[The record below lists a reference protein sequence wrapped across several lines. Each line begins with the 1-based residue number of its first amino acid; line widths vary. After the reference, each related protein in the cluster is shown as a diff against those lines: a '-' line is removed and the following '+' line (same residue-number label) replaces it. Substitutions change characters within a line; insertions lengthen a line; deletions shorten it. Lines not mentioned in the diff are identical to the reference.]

1 MINVAQIYVSILR
14 KQPGV
19 PMHQVEQSL
28 RTGRGVVLLSTLI
41 FMEENMCALVHA
53 NMGGIH
59 VLSALGLTLSLAVFA
74 SPALAVPDAA
84 SIAGKSA
91 NSQATVSMHIKESVE
106 SDCDQ
111 QGCRFR
117 TPKLYCEQEEP
128 DAPVHC
134 VMPREMIQIAK
145 SSYWYT
151 SRSCQFYPGGGRRT
165 PQETEACQRQRAHE
179 GPPIRFCRDQQ
190 RRGPL
195 PCGPNQ
201 SPIN

>member
-1 MINVAQIYVSILR
+1 MINVAQVCVSILR
-14 KQPGV
+14 KQPGE

-28 RTGRGVVLLSTLI
+28 RTRRRVALLSTLI
-41 FMEENMCALVHA
+41 FMEENMCALMHA

-59 VLSALGLTLSLAVFA
+59 VLSALGFTLSLAVFA

-84 SIAGKSA
+84 SIAGKSE
-91 NSQATVSMHIKESVE
+91 NSQAAVAMHIKESVE
-106 SDCDQ
+106 SNCGQ

-134 VMPREMIQIAK
+134 VMPREVIQIAK

-151 SRSCQFYPGGGRRT
+151 LRSCQFYPGGGRRT
-165 PQETEACQRQRAHE
+165 PQETEACRRQRAHE

-201 SPIN
+201 

>member
-1 MINVAQIYVSILR
+1 MINVAQVCVSIPR
-14 KQPGV
+14 KQVGV
-19 PMHQVEQSL
+19 PLHHVGQSL
-28 RTGRGVVLLSTLI
+28 RTRRRVAQLSTLI
-41 FMEENMCALVHA
+41 LMEENMRALMHA
-53 NMGGIH
+53 NMVGIH
-59 VLSALGLTLSLAVFA
+59 VLGALGFTLSLAVFA

-84 SIAGKSA
+84 SIAGNSA
-91 NSQATVSMHIKESVE
+91 NSQAAVSIYIKESVE
-106 SDCDQ
+106 SNCGQ
-111 QGCRFR
+111 QGCQFR

-128 DAPVHC
+128 DAPARC
-134 VMPREMIQIAK
+134 VMPRDAIQIAK

-151 SRSCQFYPGGGRRT
+151 RRSCQFYPGGGRRT
-165 PQETEACQRQRAHE
+165 PQETEACQKQGAHE